1 MEEAMAKK
9 RHLVKEKEKE
19 EEYTITPSDFDE
31 KEFIL
36 KSIYSTKV
44 LLITIV
50 FATVIGII
58 ASFICKALDDEALA
72 TIICTIIVFA
82 FVAVMKKLYRAMGI
96 RVDLMDNRSLLGD
109 YLIFLILALGVCIV
123 FINAPFD

>member
-1 MEEAMAKK
+1 MAKK
-9 RHLVKEKEKE
+9 RHLVKEQQE
-19 EEYTITPSDFDE
+19 EEYSFTPSDFDE

-36 KSIYSTKV
+36 KSIYTSKV

-50 FATVIGII
+50 FAVIVGVI
-58 ASFICKALDDEALA
+58 ASFICKALDDTVA
-72 TIICTIIVFA
+72 TVICTAIVFA
-82 FVAVMKKLYRAMGI
+82 FVAVMKKLYRVMGI
-96 RVDLMDNRSLLGD
+96 RVDLMDGKSLAGD

>member
-1 MEEAMAKK
+1 MAKK
-9 RHLVKEKEKE
+9 RRLIKE
-19 EEYTITPSDFDE
+19 EPEDEYEFVPTDFDE